1 MPFDHGFALLIGVGT
16 YAHIPWA
23 NVPITHNDAQKVQEV
38 LFDPERCGYPKSQVT
53 LLHDQTAT
61 HKGVITALETLK
73 NETKDED
80 TVFIF
85 YSGHGEYGTDGDY
98 YLTTHDTTLDSKYKV
113 EKGAGISERNLIDE
127 LRQIP
132 AKRLM
137 LILNACHSGAVSP
150 SLDLDEPKKLFGSVP
165 APEKSLDAVLS
176 TGEGRIIIT
185 ACRPEQKS
193 WIGNGT
199 TTIFAN
205 SLIEGLSGGG
215 YVMNNNGY
223 VSAFSL
229 YEHIFLKV
237 KESADKLGELQE
249 PELSILKNVGPFP
262 VAIYRGATSLGD
274 FTSERVP
281 PGTAT
286 REVSPELSRRMFNRY
301 TSINIER
308 MNGGFIQSD
317 WTVKGDVKQAGRD
330 YYDGTAKTP
339 KDEGSE

>member
-1 MPFDHGFALLIGVGT
+1 
-16 YAHIPWA
+16 
-23 NVPITHNDAQKVQEV
+23 
-38 LFDPERCGYPKSQVT
+38 
-53 LLHDQTAT
+53 
-61 HKGVITALETLK
+61 
-73 NETKDED
+73 
-80 TVFIF
+80 IF
-85 YSGHGEYGTDGDY
+85 YSGHGEYGADGDY

-113 EKGAGISERNLIDE
+113 EKGAGISDTDLIDH

-132 AKRLM
+132 AKRLI

-165 APEKSLDAVLS
+165 APENSLNAVLS

-215 YVMNNNGY
+215 YVVNNNGY

-229 YEHIFLKV
+229 YEHIFLRV
-237 KESADKLGELQE
+237 KESAQKLGQLQE
-249 PELSILKNVGPFP
+249 SELSILKNVGPFP

-274 FTSERVP
+274 FANEPVP
-281 PGTAT
+281 ADTAT
-286 REVSPELSRRMFNRY
+286 REVDPGLSDRMFKRY
-301 TSINIER
+301 ANKI
-308 MNGGFIQSD
+308 GFLQIG
-317 WTVKGDVKQAGRD
+317 WTVHGDVKQAGRD
-330 YYDGTAKTP
+330 FYDGTSKTR

>member
-16 YAHIPWA
+16 YDDISWA
-23 NVPITHNDAQKVQEV
+23 NVPITHNDALKVKEV
-38 LFDPERCGYPKSQVT
+38 LSDPDRCGYPEDQIT

-61 HKGVITALETLK
+61 REGVISALKTLK
-73 NETKDED
+73 KRTKADD

-98 YLTTHDTTLDSKYKV
+98 YLTTHDTKLDSEYKV
-113 EKGAGISERNLIDE
+113 EKGAGISDPVLIDH

-150 SLDLDEPKKLFGSVP
+150 SLALDAPKKSFGSVP

-185 ACRPEQKS
+185 ACRPDQKS
-193 WIGNGT
+193 WVGSGT
-199 TTIFAN
+199 TTIFAS
-205 SLIEGLSGGG
+205 SLVEGLSGGG
-215 YVMNNNGY
+215 YVVNNNGY

-229 YEHIFLKV
+229 YEHTFLKV
-237 KESADKLGELQE
+237 KESANKLGELQE
-249 PELSILKNVGPFP
+249 PELSVLKNVGPFP
-262 VAIYRGATSLGD
+262 VAIYRGATNLGD
-274 FTSERVP
+274 FASEPVP
-281 PGTAT
+281 ADTAT
-286 REVSPELSRRMFNRY
+286 REVTPELSKRMFDRY
-301 TSINIER
+301 STVFYQP
-308 MNGGFIQSD
+308 G

-330 YYDGTAKTP
+330 FYDGTSTTQQRKR
-339 KDEGSE
+339 K